1 MTKTTLRAIGV
12 VYVGV
17 VLLLSLSALVYGI
30 SNYLAF
36 ELLWPIGFEMLN
48 ILERWEFFLSIFLNP
63 IFELIANTNTF
74 LDNNWSYFGKYLKYI
89 FWVFLTLFLGIPVIL
104 GMCFWLVVPPYAL
117 FLVSRRILAKN
128 RGG

>member
-17 VLLLSLSALVYGI
+17 VLLFSLSALVYGI

-36 ELLWPIGFEMLN
+36 ERLWPIGFEMLN
-48 ILERWEFFLSIFLNP
+48 ILEKWEFFLSIFLNP

-89 FWVFLTLFLGIPVIL
+89 FWAYLTLFLGIPVIL
-104 GMCFWLVVPPYAL
+104 GMCFWLVVLPYAL
-117 FLVSRRILAKN
+117 FLVSHRILAKTK
-128 RGG
+128 GG